1 MRSTTAHI
9 VGRMNEHI
17 ETVIIGGGQA
27 GLAVGY
33 HLARSNR
40 SFVILEANERI
51 GDSWRKRWDSLRVF
65 TPAKFNG
72 LPGMRFPAPSL
83 SFPTKDAVADFQAS
97 YAARFNLPVRTSTKV
112 DGLSREG
119 DRYVVTAGSSTF
131 AADNVVIATGACQV
145 PRIPDFASELS
156 PGIVQLHSSRYKS
169 PAQLREGDV
178 LIVGTGNSGAEISLE
193 LLRSHHV
200 LLAGSNHA
208 EIPFP
213 HGAFTAAI
221 AMPLVRFM
229 GTYVLT
235 VDTPMGKKAQAPF
248 VRNGAPLVRTK
259 LKDLVAA
266 GVDRVSR
273 LVGVR
278 DGLPLIE
285 GDRVLDVAN
294 VIWCTGF
301 RTDFDWVHLPAFGVD
316 GRPLQYRGE
325 VAALPGLYFMGLEFQ
340 YAATSAL
347 LPGIGRDARHV
358 AQRITSRAPAGAR
371 VQDSAGVYAAVSMP
385 K

>member
-1 MRSTTAHI
+1 MS
-9 VGRMNEHI
+9 EYI
-17 ETVIIGGGQA
+17 ETLIIGGGQA

-33 HLARSNR
+33 HIARSNR

-112 DGLSREG
+112 DRLSREG

-131 AADNVVIATGACQV
+131 EADNVVIATGACQ
-145 PRIPDFASELS
+145 IPKIPGFASELKR
-156 PGIVQLHSSRYKS
+156 GITQMHSSRYKS
-169 PAQLREGDV
+169 PAQLGEGDV
-178 LIVGTGNSGAEISLE
+178 LIVGTGNSGAEIASE
-193 LLRSHHV
+193 LSRTRHV
-200 LLAGSNHA
+200 LLAGSRHA

-213 HGAFTAAI
+213 HGAFTAAF
-221 AMPLVRFM
+221 AMPLVRFT

-235 VDTPMGKKAQAPF
+235 VDTPMGRKAQAPF
-248 VRNGAPLVRTK
+248 LRNGAPLVRTK

-266 GVDRVSR
+266 GVERVPR
-273 LVGVR
+273 VVGVR
-278 DGLPLIE
+278 DGLPFAD
-285 GDRVLDVAN
+285 GDRALDVAN

-301 RTDFDWVHLPAFGVD
+301 KTDFDWVHLPAFGED
-316 GRPLQYRGE
+316 GRPRQYRGE
-325 VAALPGLYFMGLEFQ
+325 VAELPGLYFMGLEFQ
-340 YAATSAL
+340 YAATSGL

-358 AQRITSRAPAGAR
+358 AQRITSRAPAGAKA
-371 VQDSAGVYAAVSMP
+371 QDSAGEYAAVSMP